1 MTNPT
6 DTPLD
11 TQNEPTA
18 FLEASRPLSLEAEA
32 NQRFAGLLNAYLRFR
47 DPTEYCFAKQHFG
60 TWAAWKAFSEK
71 EEIRPV
77 IGQWRE
83 ELTVKLRY
91 ESLARILEAAQGETR
106 DALSANKYIYETLAE
121 DKGKVGR
128 PSKEAI
134 SKEAYK
140 LHEDSK
146 LREEAYNRIFTPTS
160 SFLSTEDTTSKETL

>member
-1 MTNPT
+1 MENSTYPSP
-6 DTPLD
+6 DI
-11 TQNEPTA
+11 QNEPTA
-18 FLEASRPLSLEAEA
+18 FL
-32 NQRFAGLLNAYLRFR
+32 GLLNSYLRFR
-47 DPTEYCFAKQHFG
+47 DPTEYCFAKAHFG
-60 TWAAWKAFSEK
+60 TWASWKDFSEK

-128 PSKEAI
+128 PTKEAI
-134 SKEAYK
+134 TREAHK

-146 LREEAYNRIFTPTS
+146 LREEAYQRIFS
-160 SFLSTEDTTSKETL
+160 IREDADKEELNVIL

>member
-1 MTNPT
+1 MSSIENPT
-6 DTPLD
+6 DTPL
-11 TQNEPTA
+11 TGQNAPEA
-18 FLEASRPLSLEAEA
+18 FC
-32 NQRFAGLLNAYLRFR
+32 GLLNSYLRFR

-60 TWAAWKAFSEK
+60 TWAAWKTFSER
-71 EEIRPV
+71 EDIRPV

-128 PSKEAI
+128 PTKEAI
-134 SKEAYK
+134 SREANK

-146 LREEAYNRIFTPTS
+146 LREEAYQRIFKP
-160 SFLSTEDTTSKETL
+160 LDDV

>member
-1 MTNPT
+1 MENPNNPT
-6 DTPLD
+6 PD
-11 TQNEPTA
+11 TQNAPEA
-18 FLEASRPLSLEAEA
+18 FS
-32 NQRFAGLLNAYLRFR
+32 GLLNAYLRFR
-47 DPTEYCFAKQHFG
+47 DPTEYCFAKAHFG

-128 PSKEAI
+128 PTKEAI
-134 SKEAYK
+134 SREAHK

-146 LREEAYNRIFTPTS
+146 LREEAYQRIF
-160 SFLSTEDTTSKETL
+160 KELATDANL